1 MKKQDTKQS
10 NFINKNGKFDMAK
23 CINTNAIDKLSNKD
37 LEKVLKILD
46 KIKY

>member
-1 MKKQDTKQS
+1 MKKLDKKQD
-10 NFINKNGKFDMAK
+10 NFINNQGKFDMSK

-46 KIKY
+46 KIK